1 VKRLLSILLV
11 FVVLMLSSS
20 CGDVFIRVA
29 LNSGTETAAGIVS
42 IVQFSSTDG
51 GTSITVV
58 TLMQSAAAKTLTFCG
73 DQRTRFPMDQV
84 VQVTFTPGSSCGSV
98 IVIVIG

>member
-1 VKRLLSILLV
+1 
-11 FVVLMLSSS
+11 
-20 CGDVFIRVA
+20 
-29 LNSGTETAAGIVS
+29 
-42 IVQFSSTDG
+42 
-51 GTSITVV
+51 
-58 TLMQSAAAKTLTFCG
+58 MQSAAAKTLTFCG